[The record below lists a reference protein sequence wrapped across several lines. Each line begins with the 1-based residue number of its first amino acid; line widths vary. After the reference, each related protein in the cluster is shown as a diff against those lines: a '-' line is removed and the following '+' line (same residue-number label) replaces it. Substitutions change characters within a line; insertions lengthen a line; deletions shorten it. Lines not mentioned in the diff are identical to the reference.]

1 MFLLLER
8 DYREKRDELLSVI
21 EELLSIEAI
30 PHSLSEELKEKLLG
44 NRFNLVVVGQFKRG
58 KTTFIN
64 SLLGIPLLPTGV
76 VPLTSI
82 VTLLEYGDKTEV
94 KVFYNDGRIE
104 EVPVEQLPDYVTEKG
119 NPRNVKDVAEVV
131 IKYPSEYLKDGVR
144 LIDTPGVGSVY
155 RHNTDVTYEYL
166 PRSDATIFLISVDQP
181 LSESELAFLKDIKSY
196 SNRIFFL
203 QNKSD
208 YLTPEELKESLEF
221 VKDVLSKEAG
231 YRDVDIYPVS
241 AKLSLTGKQSKDK
254 ELLDRSGM
262 PEFEDRLHRFLI
274 EEKGLVLLQ
283 SVKGSILRAI
293 TEAIL
298 MLELEI
304 SSLQMPVK
312 ELEDRLSA
320 FEEKGREIELEK
332 ENFSALLELETKKII
347 QDILDPDLEKS
358 KEELA
363 QSIMPE
369 FEEFYRKRADISVS
383 RLRQELEGFI
393 TDRIR
398 QYYMVFR
405 KNEDTKI
412 FNAFEKVC
420 NRFIKRI
427 NEIIDSLLKYS
438 SELFS
443 LGFESFD
450 DTVAWKTESSFYY
463 SFRDETLMIEMLG
476 NALTTILPSF
486 LSRRLVFNSMK
497 GYLTEMIDRQAG
509 RIRWDFVE
517 RLQKC
522 RLDFRWEMSN
532 RIDEVIKRIKDAI
545 ESGMARKGSKA
556 KEIEEAKKLLIEKV
570 DRLKEIKAGLL
581 QPLEPS
587 NP

>member
-1 MFLLLER
+1 MER
-8 DYREKRDELLSVI
+8 DYREERDGLLSVI

-30 PHSLSEELKEKLLG
+30 PHSLSEELKEKLLE

-82 VTLLEYGDKTEV
+82 VTLLEYGDETEV

-104 EVPVEQLPDYVTEKG
+104 EVSVGQLPDYVTEKG

-208 YLTPEELKESLEF
+208 YLTPDELKESLEF
-221 VKDVLSKEAG
+221 VKDVLNKEAG
-231 YRDVDIYPVS
+231 YGDVDILDIYPVS
-241 AKLSLTGKQSKDK
+241 AKLSLAGKQAKDR
-254 ELLDRSGM
+254 ELLERSGM

-283 SVKGSILRAI
+283 SVKGSILRTI

-304 SSLQMPVK
+304 NSLQMPVK

-332 ENFSALLELETKKII
+332 EDFSALLEVETKKII
-347 QDILDPDLEKS
+347 QDILEPDLDKA

-412 FNAFEKVC
+412 FNAFENIC

-427 NEIIDSLLKYS
+427 DEIIDSLLKYS

-450 DTVAWKTESSFYY
+450 DAVAWKTESSFYY

-497 GYLTEMIDRQAG
+497 THLTEMIDRQAG

-545 ESGMARKGSKA
+545 ESGMARKGSEEKG
-556 KEIEEAKKLLIEKV
+556 IEETKKLLIEKV
-570 DRLKEIKAGLL
+570 NRLKEIKAGLL
-581 QPLEPS
+581 QSLESS